1 MTEHTHTHTH
11 THHLSPP
18 WAWNI
23 LGQLCIISRPE
34 WHSPFPSNSS
44 RNLGTLGHFLQKVNF
59 HFLTYFSSNRALM
72 RTWYFIQ
79 FGGVACLVKHPLEE
93 NRPQFPAPFQAT
105 ADLIIVNSKLCPL
118 FSEQHTLV
126 RLKHLENCSPFG
138 GWEGHLTHQGQ

>member
-11 THHLSPP
+11 TIFLLPGLGTSSGNFVSSQDQSDTPHSHPTPLE
-18 WAWNI
+18 I
-23 LGQLCIISRPE
+23 LALWDI
-34 WHSPFPSNSS
+34 SS
-44 RNLGTLGHFLQKVNF
+44 RKWTFIFWPISQAIEHSWESGTLFKF
-59 HFLTYFSSNRALM
+59 
-72 RTWYFIQ
+72 W
-79 FGGVACLVKHPLEE
+79 GVACLVKHPLEE

-105 ADLIIVNSKLCPL
+105 ADLTIVNSKLCPL